1 MAAMALFASTDGNL
15 YICISKQKH
24 RMDDSAV
31 CCIQINCW
39 PFSQVAH
46 KHSWRQWQ
54 TETQYSMGP
63 REGATHPFPI
73 RGKGG
78 LPPPATKTQTRHSP
92 HHVCVGPPMYT
103 CLGGGPVLET
113 ETATDW
119 PLPSPANRELKLLSI
134 LGRCL
139 SLQTRPAMGGI
150 GPKPKP
156 NGPGGESMAG
166 GKNSK
171 TGPGPIGLAIILLA
185 RGFPRVFKRLGL
197 RSSHCYHPQ

>member
-1 MAAMALFASTDGNL
+1 MTRPSAASKSIAGPSRKLLTSTHGGSVGL
-15 YICISKQKH
+15 
-24 RMDDSAV
+24 RT
-31 CCIQINCW
+31 
-39 PFSQVAH
+39 
-46 KHSWRQWQ
+46 HSPPQ

-119 PLPSPANRELKLLSI
+119 PLPSPANGELKLLSI

-139 SLQTRPAMGGI
+139 SLQTRPAVGGI
-150 GPKPKP
+150 GPMPKP
-156 NGPGGESMAG
+156 NGPGGENMAG

-197 RSSHCYHPQ
+197 RSSHCVMHSDSLTVATSRPRRRNR